1 MSHIFVEGK
10 RIRVRL
16 ENLDRHPVI
25 KDYHYIL
32 KNALLAK
39 LEQYD
44 ENLSAKAHDQWR
56 TFFVFSGFL
65 GKLWNTEIGL
75 LFKSAEILIASPDLE
90 IIKGLSRAMAVD
102 PFFYMGKVRLR
113 VSQIK
118 VEDFHIADGISSIQ
132 YETLGEIVIKKGE
145 KTGITHHIDSNDDI
159 AKAIKEIIERQSKAA
174 TGISEEIDVESVSS
188 IQKKRAIYKDGLL
201 VNSFIALRSSF
212 KVKADARVHEFLLT
226 QGIGHHRK
234 MGFGM
239 LSVKRMEE
247 PAK

>member
-1 MSHIFVEGK
+1 VNHIFVKGK

-16 ENLDRHPVI
+16 ENLDRHPI
-25 KDYHYIL
+25 TKDYHYIL
-32 KNALLAK
+32 KNALLTK

-44 ENLSAKAHDQWR
+44 ESLSVKAHDQWN

-75 LFKSAEILIASPDLE
+75 LFKSVEISIASSDLD
-90 IIKGLSRAMAVD
+90 IIYGLSRAMVID
-102 PFFYMGKVRLR
+102 RFLYLGNVRLL

-118 VEDFHIADGISSIQ
+118 VEDFHIPDGISSID

-145 KTGITHHIDSNDDI
+145 KTGITHHIDANDDI
-159 AKAIKEIIERQSKAA
+159 AKAIKETIERQSKAA
-174 TGISEEIDVESVSS
+174 TGISGEIDVEVVSS
-188 IQKKRAIYKDGLL
+188 VQKKRAIYKNSTL
-201 VNSFIALRSSF
+201 VNSFTALRLSF

-239 LSVKRMEE
+239 LSVKRRGEST
-247 PAK
+247 K